1 MERSCVGVSALT
13 LFPTRFG
20 TAGLSLTTIV
30 AAYKVRRTH
39 SPAFVSAFLASCRY
53 TALCI
58 SHKRKFTSER
68 LRPAPAN
75 ARDGANDVLAHA
87 RGEWFRRS
95 PSKIRCGDRTYI
107 LISRC
112 IEKVQGVCRQRLSSS
127 RAFVV
132 SIGEGSYNMPQY
144 FHLDKSAQEVKVTD
158 RAKDTETWVRKMS
171 HPQHRPQIHT
181 G

>member
-1 MERSCVGVSALT
+1 MTKTPNPRMTLKHPRSRDKYLE
-13 LFPTRFG
+13 
-20 TAGLSLTTIV
+20 
-30 AAYKVRRTH
+30 
-39 SPAFVSAFLASCRY
+39 LASL
-53 TALCI
+53 AVMCI
-58 SHKRKFTSER
+58 SHKRKLTSAR
-68 LRPAPAN
+68 LGPAPSN
-75 ARDGANDVLAHA
+75 ARDSANDVLSHA

-132 SIGEGSYNMPQY
+132 ATRGWLYNTPQY

-158 RAKDTETWVRKMS
+158 RVKATETWVRKMF
-171 HPQHRPQIHT
+171 HPQHRPQILT